1 MSGKPA
7 ITPQTKVAELLDAY
21 PELESRLMDYVP
33 AFEKLKNPVLR
44 KTIARVAT
52 LETAASMAG
61 IPVEKLVAALRK
73 ILGLTET
80 EHETAAAAERTK
92 MQPDN
97 NPGRPAWLEQSRI
110 AQAVNADEYLNR
122 GEHPLNTVFQLVKDL
137 KPGEAVRL
145 TSTFRPIPLIEKME
159 QAGHAVWCVEN
170 EPGRFDTF
178 IGGK

>member
-21 PELESRLMDYVP
+21 PELETRLMDYVP

-61 IPVEKLVAALRK
+61 IPVEKLVATLRK

-80 EHETAAAAERTK
+80 ESGQPAETAGKSESAPAPT
-92 MQPDN
+92 
-97 NPGRPAWLEQSRI
+97 GRPAWLEQSII
-110 AQAVNADEYLNR
+110 AHVVDADEYLNR

-137 KPGEAVRL
+137 KTGEAVRL
-145 TSTFRPIPLIEKME
+145 TSSFRPIPLIEKME